1 MMEMKE
7 KVLSSPLLSLLE
19 LSAEEKET
27 RGLRF
32 TPHEIHQQPKTWQS
46 TYKRCIEKAPELKRF
61 LDKSEVGHRNHSA
74 PVVFLVGAGTSDYVG
89 RALTNL
95 LRARWQCDAWA
106 VPSTDLLTNMESLI
120 TPGREYLWIAFS
132 RSGDS
137 PEGVA
142 VLEKALATYPQIRHL
157 VITCNENGKMAQI
170 CSSHPDRTLAL
181 VLDPAVN
188 DRGLAMTSS
197 FTNMVVAGQC
207 VAHLSHLQNAGANSG
222 EKRGEKYGEIL
233 AGMSEVGSRFLN
245 HASVCAA
252 EIAAMGCTRACFVGS
267 GALAAVANE
276 SALKLL
282 ELTAGKVQTL
292 SESALGLRHGP
303 MSAVDENTLFVMF
316 LSSNETRRCYEIDL
330 LKEIREKRLGK
341 VTVVVT
347 PQPDEG
353 LNALA
358 DFVISLDAPQALAD
372 EYRAP
377 VDIILAQLLGL
388 FFSVHAGLQPDR
400 PSPNSVISRVVSHV
414 KIY

>member
-1 MMEMKE
+1 MDVKS
-7 KVLSSPLLSLLE
+7 KVVSPMLSLLE
-19 LSAEEKET
+19 LSAEEKEA
-27 RGLRF
+27 RGLRY
-32 TPHEIHQQPKTWQS
+32 TPHEIHQQPETWRS
-46 TYKRCIEKAPELKRF
+46 TYARCIERAPELKRF
-61 LDKSEVGHRNHSA
+61 LEKSAIARRDQLA

-89 RALTNL
+89 RALTHL

-142 VLEKALATYPQIRHL
+142 VLEKALADHPLIRHL
-157 VITCNENGKMAQI
+157 VITCNANGKMARI
-170 CSSHPDRTLAL
+170 CSLHPEQTFAL
-181 VLDPAVN
+181 VLDAAVN

-197 FTNMVVAGQC
+197 FSNMVVAGQC
-207 VAHLSHLQNAGANSG
+207 MAHVSDATSAEASV
-222 EKRGEKYGEIL
+222 KKYGEIL
-233 AGMSEVGSRFLN
+233 AGMSEVGSRFLDN
-245 HASVCAA
+245 ASVCAA
-252 EIAAMGCTRACFVGS
+252 EIAVMGCTRACFVGS
-267 GALAAVANE
+267 GVLAAVANE

-292 SESALGLRHGP
+292 SESVLGLRHGP
-303 MSAVDENTLFVMF
+303 MSAVDENTLIVAF

-347 PQPDEG
+347 PQPYEG

-358 DFVISLDAPQALAD
+358 DFVLSLDAPEALAD

-388 FFSVHAGLQPDR
+388 FFSLNAGLQPDR
-400 PSPNSVISRVVSHV
+400 PSPNGVISRVVSHV
-414 KIY
+414 NIY